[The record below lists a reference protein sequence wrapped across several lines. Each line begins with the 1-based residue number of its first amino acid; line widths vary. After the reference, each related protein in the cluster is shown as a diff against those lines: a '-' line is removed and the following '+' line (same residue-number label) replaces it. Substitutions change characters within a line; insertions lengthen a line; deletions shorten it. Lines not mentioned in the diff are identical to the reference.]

1 INSHPKLVVIMGG
14 KTYIELN
21 HLVRQSLITLPET
34 MKVTH
39 YAYIGQRPKGK
50 LGPMHP
56 QRIQEYDQEFSDVAN
71 LFHQLNK

>member
-1 INSHPKLVVIMGG
+1 
-14 KTYIELN
+14 
-21 HLVRQSLITLPET
+21 